1 MLRQH
6 VKKEKRERSHS
17 DELRLRAIENSYIK
31 KKYNPEKIKIILDD
45 NATLERE
52 IAQLRKQKNLL
63 SMKIKQLNKELK
75 QAYLEISNKNSTIDT
90 LMFLGD
96 TKQNYKSDIRRLK
109 KIHDKLEE
117 KILHLQGHLPNK

>member
-6 VKKEKRERSHS
+6 VKKEKRERSKS
-17 DELRLRAIENSYIK
+17 DELRLRALENSYIK
-31 KKYNPEKIKIILDD
+31 KKYNPEKIKVILDD
-45 NATLERE
+45 NAALERE

-63 SMKIKQLNKELK
+63 SMKIKQINKNLK

-90 LMFLGD
+90 LILLGN
-96 TKQNYKSDIRRLK
+96 TEENYKSDIRRLK

-117 KILHLQGHLPNK
+117 KILHLQEYLQNK